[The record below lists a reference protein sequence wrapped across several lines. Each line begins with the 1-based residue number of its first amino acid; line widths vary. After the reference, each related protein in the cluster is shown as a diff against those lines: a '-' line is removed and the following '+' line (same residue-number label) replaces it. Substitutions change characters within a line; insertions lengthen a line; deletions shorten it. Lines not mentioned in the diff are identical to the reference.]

1 MSLYISL
8 GSDCSVSY
16 QLRKLHLQTH
26 NYFPI
31 SSPTTIPLYYNIIN
45 GTMPFDWMKITNLD
59 KLCAILDNDFANFAD
74 FSKYEVKE
82 VNEVKEDNE
91 QSAVFDFI
99 DNRNSEEKIKS
110 LVKLTHREYGFTL
123 PHESRLRDLLLSH
136 SEINGFQES
145 NYDRINILEFEEKY
159 SRRIERFRQ
168 VARTP
173 EIEKIFVRL
182 GNTKEQ
188 KKINLGYLEN
198 TLSRYGCKN
207 YKVKFINMDEYVDL
221 IPQGEAFDWHRD
233 YIDWKDILLP

>member
-1 MSLYISL
+1 MKMTLYISL

-16 QLRKLHLQTH
+16 QLRKANLQTDGREH
-26 NYFPI
+26 I
-31 SSPTTIPLYYNIIN
+31 VSPTTLPFNYNIIN

-74 FSKYEVKE
+74 FSKYEVKA
-82 VNEVKEDNE
+82 VNEVKEVNE

-99 DNRNSEEKIKS
+99 DNCDSEEKIKS

-123 PHESRLRDLLLSH
+123 PHEAQLDKIDISK
-136 SEINGFQES
+136 
-145 NYDRINILEFEEKY
+145 FEEKY

-168 VARTP
+168 IVRNP
-173 EIEKIFVRL
+173 EIQKIFIRL

-207 YKVKFINMDEYVDL
+207 YKVKFINMDDYAQL
-221 IPQGEAFDWHRD
+221 IPKGEEFDWHRD
-233 YIDWKDILLP
+233 YIPWDRILLP

>member
-1 MSLYISL
+1 MTLYISL
-8 GSDCSVSY
+8 GFDCSVSY
-16 QLRKLHLQTH
+16 QLRKANLQIEGREH
-26 NYFPI
+26 I
-31 SSPTTIPLYYNIIN
+31 SSPKTIPFNYNIIH

-59 KLCAILDNDFANFAD
+59 KLCAILDNDFANFAN

-82 VNEVKEDNE
+82 VKEVNG
-91 QSAVFDFI
+91 QSAVYDFI
-99 DNRNSEEKIKS
+99 DNRDSEKQIKS
-110 LVKLTHREYGFTL
+110 LAKLTHREYGFIL
-123 PHESRLRDLLLSH
+123 PHESRGRDLLLSH
-136 SEINGFQES
+136 SFLNGFQES
-145 NYDRINILEFEEKY
+145 NFDRINILEFEKKY

-168 VARTP
+168 VVRNP
-173 EIEKIFVRL
+173 EIEKIFIRL

-198 TLSRYGCKN
+198 TLSKYGCKN

>member
-16 QLRKLHLQTH
+16 QLRKANLQTDGRE
-26 NYFPI
+26 PI
-31 SSPTTIPLYYNIIN
+31 VSPTTLPFNYNIIN

-59 KLCAILDNDFANFAD
+59 KLCAILDNYFANFAD

-82 VNEVKEDNE
+82 VNE

-99 DNRNSEEKIKS
+99 DNCDSEEKIKS

-123 PHESRLRDLLLSH
+123 PHEAQLDKIDISK
-136 SEINGFQES
+136 
-145 NYDRINILEFEEKY
+145 FEEKY

-168 VARTP
+168 IVRNP
-173 EIEKIFVRL
+173 EIQKIFIRL

-207 YKVKFINMDEYVDL
+207 YKVKFINMDDYAQL
-221 IPQGEAFDWHRD
+221 IPKGEEFDWHRD
-233 YIDWKDILLP
+233 YIPWDRILLP